1 MPFKWIVIHLSCIAS
16 ALSGQQMKEVFDYQ
30 PQQIHIAFGGLFVW
44 RLNRSTWNQTKNNV
58 GFGLISLLL
67 HLFTENVNDIVVT
80 WSTMNDV
87 GKNGS
92 VVEYGINGLTLKAY
106 GTSEKFV
113 DGGAAKHS
121 QYIHRVGLITSQNT
135 LEMCRKYCFSF

>member
-1 MPFKWIVIHLSCIAS
+1 M
-16 ALSGQQMKEVFDYQ
+16 
-30 PQQIHIAFGGLFVW
+30 
-44 RLNRSTWNQTKNNV
+44 

-92 VVEYGINGLTLKAY
+92 VVEYGINGLTLQAH

-121 QYIHRVGLITSQNT
+121 QYIHRVG
-135 LEMCRKYCFSF
+135 